1 MPDETR
7 SDQIVLTLPAAPE
20 FVRLARL
27 TSAGLATRIGM
38 GYDEVE
44 DLRIAVGE
52 ACSLLIGTG
61 ARPGAVTL
69 TFSLV
74 PDAVDVEIAGTLD
87 GPPADDVDT
96 DLSDQILDAVV
107 DDHTVDVAHDRV
119 WILKKHGAGPQDAG
133 AGSGS
138 A

>member
-1 MPDETR
+1 VPDDIP

-61 ARPGAVTL
+61 ARAGAVTL

-74 PDAVDVEIAGTLD
+74 SDAVDVEIAGALD
-87 GPPADDVDT
+87 GPPPGDGDT
-96 DLSDQILDAVV
+96 ELSDQILDAVV

-119 WILKKHGAGPQDAG
+119 WILKKHGAGPRDAG
-133 AGSGS
+133 GSGS

>member
-1 MPDETR
+1 VPPDDA
-7 SDQIVLTLPAAPE
+7 SGDKILLTVPAAPE

-27 TSAGLATRIGM
+27 TAAGLATRIGM

-61 ARPGAVTL
+61 ARPGSLSLAFTLGEDRVTI
-69 TFSLV
+69 
-74 PDAVDVEIAGTLD
+74 DVTGAFGAD
-87 GPPADDVDT
+87 GGEPVDT
-96 DLSDQILDAVV
+96 ALSDQILDAVV
-107 DDHTVDVAHDRV
+107 DEHGVDVAADHV
-119 WILKKHGAGPQDAG
+119 WLVKTHGPDDATV
-133 AGSGS
+133 GS